1 MPPSTKMQETSS
13 FWCSEDL
20 REETAFA
27 CFIYVMEKIRNSL
40 GIIGKPVL

>member
-1 MPPSTKMQETSS
+1 MPPSTEMQETSS

-40 GIIGKPVL
+40 EIIGKPVL